1 MIEEKKIGTEI
12 PGGVTAAAGF
22 QAAGVRAAIKSKKP
36 DKKDVALIY
45 TKEEASIA
53 GVFTQN
59 QYAAAPVGWCRQVVK
74 GGKGYAIIANSGNAN
89 ACTGA
94 QGEEDA
100 RAMAVQ
106 TGEKLGVSAEKV
118 LVASTGVI
126 GVELPMDRI
135 SAGIDMVVEALSTDG
150 GQDAALA
157 IMTTDTFPK
166 EYAIQCEIGGKTITI
181 GGIAKGSGMIH
192 PNMATMLGFITTD
205 AAVAPVALQ
214 QALKAAA
221 DVSFNMVTVDGDTS
235 TNDSLMVMANGV
247 AGNEEIVAGT
257 SDYAVFAAAL
267 RQVCTALAR
276 MIAKDGEGA
285 TKLLTIQ
292 ALHMQTEADAKKAAK
307 AVAASSL
314 VKAAFFGEDANW
326 GRIICAV
333 GYSEANYDPKKVSI
347 WLESKAGKEQVMAAG
362 APYPFSEER
371 AAQILA
377 EDEIT
382 VTMDFADGEASATA
396 WGCDLSYDYV
406 KINGDYRT

>member
-1 MIEEKKIGTEI
+1 MIEEKKIGMEI

-22 QAAGVRAAIKSKKP
+22 LASGVRAAIKSKKP

-45 TKEEASIA
+45 TEKEATIA

-59 QYAAAPVGWCRQVVK
+59 QYAAAPVGWCRQVVA
-74 GGKGYAIIANSGNAN
+74 GGKGYAVIANSGNAN
-89 ACTGA
+89 ACTGET
-94 QGEEDA
+94 GEQDA
-100 RAMAVQ
+100 RTMAAY
-106 TGEKLGVSAEKV
+106 TAEKLSVPAEKV

-135 SAGIDMVVEALSTDG
+135 KTGIDLVVDGLSVSG
-150 GQDAALA
+150 GHDAALA
-157 IMTTDTFPK
+157 IMTTDTFSK
-166 EYAIQCEIGGKTITI
+166 EYGVSCEMGGKTITI
-181 GGIAKGSGMIH
+181 GGMAKGSGMIH

-205 AAVAPVALQ
+205 AAVEQSALQ
-214 QALKAAA
+214 QALKQAA
-221 DVSFNMVTVDGDTS
+221 DVSFNMVSVDGDTS
-235 TNDSLMVMANGV
+235 TNDSLMVLANGA
-247 AGNEEIVAGT
+247 AGNEVITKDQPE
-257 SDYAVFAAAL
+257 YAVFAAGL
-267 RQVCTALAR
+267 KQVCISLAR
-276 MIAKDGEGA
+276 MMAKDGEGA

-307 AVAASSL
+307 AVASSSL

-333 GYSEANYDPKKVSI
+333 GYSEAHYDPKKVSI
-347 WLESKAGKEQVMAAG
+347 WLESEAGKEQVMSQG
-362 APYPFSEER
+362 APCGFSEER
-371 AAQILA
+371 AAKILA

-382 VTMDFADGEASATA
+382 VIMDFADGEANATA

>member
-150 GQDAALA
+150 GQDR
-157 IMTTDTFPK
+157 K
-166 EYAIQCEIGGKTITI
+166 
-181 GGIAKGSGMIH
+181 S
-192 PNMATMLGFITTD
+192 
-205 AAVAPVALQ
+205 VV
-214 QALKAAA
+214 
-221 DVSFNMVTVDGDTS
+221 
-235 TNDSLMVMANGV
+235 
-247 AGNEEIVAGT
+247 
-257 SDYAVFAAAL
+257 
-267 RQVCTALAR
+267 
-276 MIAKDGEGA
+276 
-285 TKLLTIQ
+285 
-292 ALHMQTEADAKKAAK
+292 
-307 AVAASSL
+307 
-314 VKAAFFGEDANW
+314 
-326 GRIICAV
+326 
-333 GYSEANYDPKKVSI
+333 
-347 WLESKAGKEQVMAAG
+347 
-362 APYPFSEER
+362 
-371 AAQILA
+371 
-377 EDEIT
+377 
-382 VTMDFADGEASATA
+382 
-396 WGCDLSYDYV
+396 
-406 KINGDYRT
+406 

>member
-1 MIEEKKIGTEI
+1 MIEEKIIGKEI

-22 QAAGVRAAIKSKKP
+22 LAAGVRAAIKSKKP

-45 TKEEASIA
+45 TEREATIA

-89 ACTGA
+89 ACTGQ

-100 RAMAVQ
+100 RAMATQ
-106 TGEKLGVSAEKV
+106 TGVKLGVPAEKV

-135 SAGIDMVVEALSTDG
+135 TAGIDMVAEGLSAAG
-150 GQDAALA
+150 GYDAALA

-166 EYAIQCEIGGKTITI
+166 EYAIQCEIAGKTVTI
-181 GGIAKGSGMIH
+181 GGMAKGSGMIH

-205 AAVAPVALQ
+205 AVVAPDALQ

-235 TNDSLMVMANGV
+235 TNDSLMVMANG
-247 AGNEEIVAGT
+247 ASGNEEIMAGT
-257 SDYAVFAAAL
+257 ADYAVFAAAL
-267 RQVCTALAR
+267 KQVCIALAR

-285 TKLLTIQ
+285 TKLITIH
-292 ALHMQTEADAKKAAK
+292 ALHMQSLDDAKKAAK

-333 GYSEANYDPKKVSI
+333 GYSEASYDPRKVSI
-347 WLESKAGKEQVMAAG
+347 WLESKAGKEQVMADG

-382 VTMDFADGEASATA
+382 VIMDFADGEASATA

>member
-1 MIEEKKIGTEI
+1 MIEEKKIGREI
-12 PGGVTAAAGF
+12 SGGVTAAAGF

-45 TKEEASIA
+45 TEREASIA

-89 ACTGA
+89 ACTGERGEKDA
-94 QGEEDA
+94 Q
-100 RAMAVQ
+100 AMAVQ
-106 TGEKLGVSAEKV
+106 TGEKLGVPAEKV

-126 GVELPMDRI
+126 GVELPMERI
-135 SAGIDMVVEALSTDG
+135 TAGIDMVTAALSPEG
-150 GQDAALA
+150 GHDAALA

-166 EYAIQCEIGGKTITI
+166 EYALQCEIAGKTVTI

-205 AAVAPVALQ
+205 AEVSPEALQ
-214 QALKAAA
+214 SALKGAA

-235 TNDSLMVMANGV
+235 TNDSLMVMANGL
-247 AGNEEIVAGT
+247 AGNEEITINSA
-257 SDYAVFAAAL
+257 DYAVFVAAL
-267 RQVCTALAR
+267 TQVCKALAR

-333 GYSEANYDPKKVSI
+333 GYSDASYDSKKVSI
-347 WLESKAGKEQVMAAG
+347 WLESKAGKEQVMADG

-371 AAQILA
+371 AAKILA

-382 VTMDFADGEASATA
+382 VIMDFADGECSATA

>member
-1 MIEEKKIGTEI
+1 MIEEKKIGREI

-45 TKEEASIA
+45 TEREASIA

-89 ACTGA
+89 ACTGER
-94 QGEEDA
+94 GEKDA
-100 RAMAVQ
+100 RTMAVQ
-106 TGEKLGVSAEKV
+106 TGEKLGVPAEKV

-126 GVELPMDRI
+126 GVELPMERI
-135 SAGIDMVVEALSTDG
+135 TAGIDMVTAALSPEG
-150 GQDAALA
+150 GHDAALA

-166 EYAIQCEIGGKTITI
+166 EYALQCEMAGKTVTI

-205 AAVAPVALQ
+205 AVVSPEALQ
-214 QALKAAA
+214 SALKAAA

-235 TNDSLMVMANGV
+235 TNDSLMVMANGA
-247 AGNEEIVAGT
+247 AGNDEITIT
-257 SDYAVFAAAL
+257 STDYAVFAAAL
-267 RQVCTALAR
+267 TQVCKALAR

-333 GYSEANYDPKKVSI
+333 GYSDASYEPKKVSI

-362 APYPFSEER
+362 APCPFSEER
-371 AAQILA
+371 AAKILA
-377 EDEIT
+377 ADEIT
-382 VTMDFADGEASATA
+382 VIIDFADGECSATA